1 MSRTITP
8 LIFLTLS
15 IVALARRDGK
25 HHGVGSLR
33 CPQQTT
39 TTVSSRY
46 IRRGESAHTGLEFL
60 ANENYSSKPLVPLV
74 PLELRRGGAS
84 TAMKTMTARQM
95 EAFK

>member
-60 ANENYSSKPLVPLV
+60 ANENYSSKPLVPL
-74 PLELRRGGAS
+74 ELRRGGAS